1 MLNVSLRLPAVNP
14 LRDTRIGYR
23 TSRSCPE
30 VHSVLTVV
38 AATVVAAI
46 FIASLWTSKDP
57 VTESSQPQELQE
69 LIETMA
75 YSVPPGRPENL
86 TSEQEEK
93 LRKLW
98 ASIFQLCGVADDD
111 SASTAEIL
119 APKEKEDSIAPE
131 ADAPKKKRFGVF
143 RKNRGDSKSG
153 TSTPTS
159 TESPAKDAGEDDK
172 YGQTKH
178 FYETLAN
185 ETPESIRATI
195 WAMVKHDHP
204 DALVLR
210 FLRAR
215 KWDVEKAL
223 VMLVSTMSWRH
234 TDMHVDDDIMKNGDG
249 FAIEDEKT
257 NSSTKQVSQDVMAQ
271 LRMGKSFLHG
281 TDKNGR
287 PICVVRVRLH
297 KQGEQCEAS
306 LERYTVYIIETAR
319 MVLENPV
326 DTACV
331 IFDMTG
337 FSMANMDY
345 TPVKFMIKCFEA
357 NYPESL
363 GAVLV
368 HKAPWVFQGIWK
380 IIRGWLDP
388 VVASKVHFT
397 NNKKE
402 LEEFIE
408 PSHIIKELEG
418 EEDWEYKYIEPIAG
432 ENDKMKD
439 TVTRDRLVEARE
451 ELVKKFEHTTREWIR
466 NSEGDQAKAL
476 KAEREKLAQQLKADY
491 WNLDQYVRARTLYD
505 RQGAIQGG
513 GNTDWYSA
521 PKAAVPSEPVP
532 STSADDID

>member
-1 MLNVSLRLPAVNP
+1 
-14 LRDTRIGYR
+14 
-23 TSRSCPE
+23 
-30 VHSVLTVV
+30 
-38 AATVVAAI
+38 
-46 FIASLWTSKDP
+46 
-57 VTESSQPQELQE
+57 
-69 LIETMA
+69 MA
-75 YSVPPGRPENL
+75 FEVPPGRPDNL

-111 SASTAEIL
+111 SASSAADVL
-119 APKEKEDSIAPE
+119 ASKEKEDFISAE
-131 ADAPKKKRFGVF
+131 TDAPKKKRFGVF
-143 RKNRGDSKSG
+143 RKKDSKSG

-159 TESPAKDAGEDDK
+159 VDSPAGGDDDK

-185 ETPESIRATI
+185 QTPESIRETI

-223 VMLVSTMSWRH
+223 VMLVSTMNWRH
-234 TDMHVDDDIMKNGDG
+234 TDMHVDDDIMRNGDG
-249 FAIEDEKT
+249 AAIIDEKDAK
-257 NSSTKQVSQDVMAQ
+257 SPTKQVSQDVLAQ

-281 TDKNGR
+281 TDKSGR

-319 MVLENPV
+319 MVLEPPV

-397 NNKKE
+397 NNKTE

-408 PSHIIKELEG
+408 PKHIIKELEG
-418 EEDWEYKYIEPIAG
+418 DEDWEYKYIEPIPG

-439 TVTRDRLVEARE
+439 TETRDRLVEARE
-451 ELVKKFEHTTREWIR
+451 ELVKKYEHATREWIR
-466 NSEGDQAKAL
+466 NPEGDEAKAI
-476 KAEREKLAQQLKADY
+476 KAEREKLAEQLKVDY
-491 WNLDQYVRARTLYD
+491 WNLDQYIRARTLYD

-513 GNTDWYSA
+513 GKTDWYSA
-521 PKAAVPSEPVP
+521 PKAVMRPASAV
-532 STSADDID
+532 STSADDLD

>member
-1 MLNVSLRLPAVNP
+1 MASAML
-14 LRDTRIGYR
+14 
-23 TSRSCPE
+23 
-30 VHSVLTVV
+30 
-38 AATVVAAI
+38 
-46 FIASLWTSKDP
+46 
-57 VTESSQPQELQE
+57 
-69 LIETMA
+69 
-75 YSVPPGRPENL
+75 PGRPGNL

-111 SASTAEIL
+111 SSSAAEIL
-119 APKEKEDSIAPE
+119 APKDKEETNVAE

-159 TESPAKDAGEDDK
+159 TDSPAAGEDDK

-185 ETPESIRATI
+185 QTPESIRATI
-195 WAMVKHDHP
+195 WDMVKHDHP

-223 VMLVSTMSWRH
+223 VMLVSTMNWRH
-234 TDMHVDDDIMKNGDG
+234 TDMHVDDDIMKNGDS
-249 FAIEDEKT
+249 FAIEDEKSS
-257 NSSTKQVSQDVMAQ
+257 SSTKQVSQDVMAQ

-319 MVLENPV
+319 MVLQHPV

-357 NYPESL
+357 NYPECL
-363 GAVLV
+363 GTVLV

-397 NNKKE
+397 NNRAE
-402 LEEFIE
+402 LEEYIE

-418 EEDWEYKYIEPIAG
+418 DEDWEYKYIEPIAG

-439 TVTRDRLVEARE
+439 TATRERLLESRE
-451 ELVKKFEHTTREWIR
+451 ELVKKFEHATGEWIR
-466 NSEGDQAKAL
+466 NSEGDQAKDI
-476 KAEREKLAQQLKADY
+476 KAEREKLAQQLNADY
-491 WNLDQYVRARTLYD
+491 WILDQYIRARTLYD

-513 GNTDWYSA
+513 RKTDWYSA
-521 PKAAVPSEPVP
+521 PKAAVPSAPVA
-532 STSADDID
+532 STSTDDVD